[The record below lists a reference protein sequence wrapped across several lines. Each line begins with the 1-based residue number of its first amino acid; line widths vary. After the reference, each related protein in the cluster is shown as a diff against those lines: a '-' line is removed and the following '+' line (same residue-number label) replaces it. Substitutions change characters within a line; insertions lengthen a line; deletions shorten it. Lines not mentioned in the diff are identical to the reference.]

1 MPRSLR
7 LREDCIERVK
17 FSLLRNGFPSQKI
30 LAANVGLSQS
40 TISQFLNGKPVD
52 YDNFFELCR
61 ALGQEWR
68 DIADLER
75 GSEKDLEVAAPVA
88 TTEIAKSVI
97 LSIGDRSNG
106 RVLANQLRVA
116 FDRAGIRA
124 ILIQPNVLPKVA
136 LENSDYFLLLLSPET
151 IASERVLEEVR
162 QIREWQQ
169 SDRKAP
175 TLLPICTD
183 WTAATRPN
191 FDLQQLLQDVQPWQ
205 WERDRDPEIL
215 AEALLA
221 VVRERRTSL
230 PANHDLAFRWADLTG
245 GFSTEMPPEG
255 SVERS
260 VEMRHERDRSGNRF
274 ETFPLP
280 AASPE
285 IPGGQMPLESAFYVD
300 RPPIEARCYEAIVLP
315 GALVRIKA
323 PRQMGKTS
331 LMARLLQQAER
342 HGSRTVALSLQLANR
357 RAFRDTDTF
366 LQWVCASIALD
377 LGLLD
382 PEQLANHWQLAA
394 IVGSSQT
401 CKAYLEQYL
410 LPALQ
415 APLTL
420 GLDEVDE
427 IFPHEEIASDFFG
440 LLRALHEEAK
450 RRDLWKNLR
459 VVVVHSTEAY
469 IPLDTNKSPFNVG
482 LAVELPDFTAERVGE
497 LVHRHGLNWSATEI
511 EELMSVVGGH
521 PFLVRLGLYCIARGE
536 IGLAQLVRD
545 AATEAGPYGDHLR
558 RHWWNLEKYPPL
570 LEAMQRAV
578 ATTDWLRL
586 PSEQAFKLNG
596 MGLVRLQGDRV
607 RPRYPLYEAYFR
619 NQAFAPDSF
628 APSEEV

>member
-40 TISQFLNGKPVD
+40 TVSQFLNGKPVD

-75 GSEKDLEVAAPVA
+75 DLENAEPEE
-88 TTEIAKSVI
+88 TTPIAKSTT
-97 LSIGDRSNG
+97 LSIGDRSKG

-116 FDRAGIRA
+116 FDRAGVRA
-124 ILIQPNVLPKVA
+124 VLMQPDVLPRVA
-136 LENSDYFLLLLSPET
+136 LENSDYFLLLLSPESV
-151 IASERVLEEVR
+151 ASERVLEEVR
-162 QIREWQQ
+162 QVREWQQ

-175 TLLPICTD
+175 ALLPICTD
-183 WTAATRPN
+183 WTAATRPS
-191 FDLQQLLQDVQPWQ
+191 FDLRQLLQNVRLWQ
-205 WERDRDPEIL
+205 WQRDRDPQIL

-230 PANHDLAFRWADLTG
+230 PADRDLSFRWTDLASASSAETPMEVP
-245 GFSTEMPPEG
+245 S
-255 SVERS
+255 ERS
-260 VEMRHERDRSGNRF
+260 SSLQANRF
-274 ETFPLP
+274 EISPLP

-285 IPGGQMPLESAFYVD
+285 IPGGQMPLESSFYID

-315 GALVRIKA
+315 GALIRIKA

-331 LMARLLQQAER
+331 LMARLLHRAECN
-342 HGSRTVALSLQLANR
+342 GSRTVALSLQLANR
-357 RAFRDTDTF
+357 RAFHDTDTF

-497 LVHRHGLNWSATEI
+497 LARRYGLDWSATEI
-511 EELMSVVGGH
+511 EALMSVVGGH
-521 PFLVRLGLYCIARGE
+521 PFLVRLGLYRIARGE

-545 AATEAGPYGDHLR
+545 AATESGPYGDHLR

-570 LEAMQRAV
+570 LEAMQRVVV
-578 ATTDWLRL
+578 AADWLRL

-619 NQAFAPDSF
+619 NQTFASDPLNSS
-628 APSEEV
+628 AEI

>member
-52 YDNFFELCR
+52 YDNFFEICR

-68 DIADLER
+68 DIADLNGAEPTAP
-75 GSEKDLEVAAPVA
+75 AA
-88 TTEIAKSVI
+88 IAQNPT
-97 LSIGDRSNG
+97 LSIGDRSEG
-106 RVLANQLRVA
+106 QILACQLRAA
-116 FDRAGIRA
+116 FDKAGLQA
-124 ILIQPNVLPKVA
+124 VLTQPDASPRVE

-151 IASERVLEEVR
+151 VASERVLEEVR
-162 QIREWQQ
+162 QVRRWQQ

-175 TLLPICTD
+175 VLLPICTD
-183 WTAATRPN
+183 WTTATRPN
-191 FDLQQLLQDVQPWQ
+191 FDLQQLLRDVPLWQ
-205 WERDRDPEIL
+205 WQSDRDPEIL
-215 AEALLA
+215 ATALLA
-221 VVRERRTSL
+221 VLRERRTSL
-230 PANHDLAFRWADLTG
+230 PANCDFAFHRTDFAGDT
-245 GFSTEMPPEG
+245 FAEMP
-255 SVERS
+255 
-260 VEMRHERDRSGNRF
+260 HEPARPDVP
-274 ETFPLP
+274 PLP
-280 AASPE
+280 VASPE
-285 IPGGQMPLESAFYVD
+285 IPGGQMPLESAFYIE
-300 RPPIEARCYEAIVLP
+300 RSPIEARCYEAIVCP
-315 GALVRIKA
+315 GALIRIKA

-331 LMARLLQQAER
+331 LMARLLHRAECQ
-342 HGSRTVALSLQLANR
+342 GSRTVALSLQLANR

-366 LQWVCASIALD
+366 LQWICASIALD

-382 PEQLANHWQLAA
+382 PEQLADHWQLAA

-401 CKAYLEQYL
+401 CKAYFEQYL

-415 APLTL
+415 APLVL

-427 IFPHEEIASDFFG
+427 VFPHEEIASDFFG

-450 RRDLWKNLR
+450 RRDLWKNFR

-482 LAVELPDFTAERVGE
+482 LAVELPDFTADRAIE
-497 LVHRHGLNWSATEI
+497 LARRHGLDWSAAEI
-511 EELMSVVGGH
+511 EALMAIVGGH
-521 PFLVRLGLYCIARGE
+521 PFLVRLGLYHIARGE
-536 IGLAQLVRD
+536 IDLAQLVRD

-558 RHWWNLEKYPPL
+558 HHWWNLEKYPPL
-570 LEAMQRAV
+570 LEAMQRVV
-578 ATTDWLRL
+578 AAGDWVRL

-607 RPRYPLYEAYFR
+607 RPRYRLYEAYFQ
-619 NQAFAPDSF
+619 NQNSAIG
-628 APSEEV
+628 